1 LDEKEQFRAAI
12 QALRDSGVIAVPTD
26 TVYGLL
32 AVAADTAAV
41 DRAYQAK
48 QRDPDQP
55 MPIFVG
61 SIEQAEIV
69 ADFNDA
75 ARRLAERFWPG
86 ALTLVLPKKPSYR
99 TRAAAGG
106 DTIGVRAPADP
117 LLREMAEQLGPLTG
131 TSANIA
137 GREECHTAA
146 EVRAQLGDAVDFIVD
161 AAPVATGKP
170 STIADCTQPAMVRNL
185 REGDITRDML
195 RDALAGIAD
204 VI

>member
-1 LDEKEQFRAAI
+1 MDEKEQFRAAI

-48 QRDPDQP
+48 QRDPGQP

-99 TRAAAGG
+99 TRVAAGG

-170 STIADCTQPAMVRNL
+170 STIVDCTQPGMVRVL
-185 REGDITRDML
+185 REGDITREML